1 MSICFIT
8 DPLVTTMGA
17 VRPALLLAKEFSQ
30 SGREVRIVTPRLD
43 KGIEKT
49 LQARSISAKAVGPK
63 FSFIR
68 SFPTLDAWARCLV
81 KHKIVDDLDS
91 EVVINTSSCIIAQAH
106 VYYAQ
111 GLMTRALDEMFSEMP
126 PHYRYNYY
134 LLRPEARV
142 LEKRLISKLRKLSK
156 LFIAN
161 SGFCASMYKEWN
173 IRVDG
178 VISPPLDCAF
188 FKSSTSKLTA
198 DYVLTNFGT
207 YGKEGKSSIIKRI
220 ADAGVAMKVFG
231 DARSAPKALVK
242 HKNVRFLG
250 KVSNEELVQLYS
262 DALYVL
268 FAFAHEPFGYIPIES
283 MACGTP
289 VLTYRKQGPS
299 ETVIDGKTGWLAGTD
314 TELVKMAVDTWKSN
328 YDSRMRRNCRERA
341 LAFDIKRIYRQW
353 TEILSLK

>member
-17 VRPALLLAKEFSQ
+17 VRPALLLARELSQ
-30 SGREVRIVTPRLD
+30 SGREVRIMTPRLH

-49 LQARSISAKAVGPK
+49 LQAMGISAKAVGPK

-68 SFPTLDAWARCLV
+68 SFPTLDAWARCLL
-81 KHKIVDDLDS
+81 KHNIVGRVDS
-91 EVVINTSSCIIAQAH
+91 DVVINTSSCIIAHAN

-111 GLMTRALDEMFSEMP
+111 GLMTRTLDEMFSGMP
-126 PHYRYNYY
+126 VHYRYNYR
-134 LLRPEARV
+134 LFQLEAKA
-142 LEKRLISKLRKLSK
+142 LEKRLVSKLRTFSK
-156 LFIAN
+156 FFIAN

-173 IRVDG
+173 VRVDG
-178 VISPPLDCAF
+178 VISPPLDCLF
-188 FKSSTSKLTA
+188 FKPSTSKLTA

-220 ADAGVAMKVFG
+220 ADSGVMIKVFG
-231 DARSAPKALVK
+231 DARSASKALVK
-242 HKNVRFLG
+242 HRNISFLG
-250 KVSNEELVQLYS
+250 KVSDKELVQLYS
-262 DALYVL
+262 NALYVL

-299 ETVIDGKTGWLAGTD
+299 ETVINGRTGWLTGTD
-314 TELVKMAVDTWKSN
+314 TEMVKMAVDIWKNN
-328 YDSRMRRNCRERA
+328 YEPSMRKDCRERA
-341 LAFDIKRIYRQW
+341 LTFDIKRIYRQW
-353 TEILSLK
+353 TEILSLN